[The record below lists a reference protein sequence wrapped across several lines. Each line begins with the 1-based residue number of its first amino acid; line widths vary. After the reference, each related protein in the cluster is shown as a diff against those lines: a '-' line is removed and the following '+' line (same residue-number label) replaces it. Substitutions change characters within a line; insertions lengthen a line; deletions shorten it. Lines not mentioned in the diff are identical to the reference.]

1 MWLVKDER
9 IRLPITPYF
18 EIESGIN
25 NTKEDL
31 NEIGTVNLAG
41 KPGLRTCSIS
51 SFFPSKEGPY
61 IESRDTKLD
70 PYYYYDKIYQWS
82 REGDPIRFI
91 ITETPYNFECLIDS
105 FTAGETDGSGDLYY
119 TLELSE
125 YIRLKTTK
133 YEKPSYFDQMTW
145 KDGRPIP
152 PKSVF
157 TVRDTDT
164 RWTIAKRLF
173 GSGELGDEMI
183 ERLGGKDLKP
193 GTYIDT
199 YMLEKIGS
207 FSHEVKKDKDGNYQI
222 VYTEPKKKDDK
233 KTDTKDDKK
242 GDKK

>member
-1 MWLVKDER
+1 MEMWLVKDER

-18 EIESGIN
+18 EIEAGIN
-25 NTKEDL
+25 NSKEDL

-70 PYYYYDKIYQWS
+70 PYYYYNKIYQWS
-82 REGDPIRFI
+82 REGDPVRFI

-105 FTAGETDGSGDLYY
+105 ITAGETDGSGDLYY

-133 YEKPSYFDQMTW
+133 YEKPSYFDHMQY
-145 KDGRPIP
+145 KDGKPIH
-152 PKSVF
+152 PKEVF

-173 GSGELGDEMI
+173 GSGEFGDAMI

-193 GTYIDT
+193 GTYID
-199 YMLEKIGS
+199 YEMLEKMGS
-207 FSHEVKKDKDGNYQI
+207 FYCETTIGPDGKRQI
-222 VYTEPKKKDDK
+222 VDPKEAL
-233 KTDTKDDKK
+233 KK